1 MSKAK
6 QKGTSAETAF
16 VKNAQVKA
24 MFPDVERRALTGA
37 LDQGDIAGC
46 GNLVF
51 EIKNQKTYSIPAW
64 LKETTA
70 ETINAGAEFGFLI
83 VKPNGVGLDSVGDWW
98 MIQRVSDGLDLL
110 RTAGYSLDTD
120 YGKE

>member
-6 QKGTSAETAF
+6 AKGTSAESAF
-16 VKNAQVKA
+16 VKNAQVRQ
-24 MFPDVERRALTGA
+24 MFPGVERRALSGK
-37 LDQGDIAGC
+37 LDEGDIAGC

-64 LKETTA
+64 LKETEA
-70 ETINAGAEFGFLI
+70 ERENAKAEFGFLI

-98 MIQRVSDGLDLL
+98 MISKVTNGLDLL
-110 RTAGYSLDTD
+110 RLAGYSLDID
-120 YGKE
+120 YERQ